1 MKKIQLY
8 TLIILSLVFVQCN
21 KTEEKESLLVE
32 SDITYKVTFD
42 FNWNNQDF
50 PIDYPSNPH
59 FSKLI
64 GWSHKST
71 NDFFSIETIASEGIK
86 DMAERGVNSTLE
98 NEIQEKIDN
107 GDGLKFVIGESL
119 SSGVGKI
126 TVDIIVNKEN
136 SSVTLATMIAPS
148 PDWYIAVVNINL
160 FENGEFTNEKIVDGL
175 IYDAGT
181 DSGTTFESN
190 NDETNPK
197 QPISLITNTP
207 FGNDI
212 TISTVTFS
220 KQQ

>member
-8 TLIILSLVFVQCN
+8 ALVILSLVFVQCN
-21 KTEEKESLLVE
+21 KTDEKESLLVE

-50 PIDYPSNPH
+50 PIDFPSNPH

-64 GWSHKST
+64 GWSHKPK
-71 NDFFSIETIASEGIK
+71 NDFFSIETTASEGIK
-86 DMAERGVNSTLE
+86 DMAELGVNSTLE
-98 NEIQEKIDN
+98 KEIHEKIDN
-107 GDGLKFVIGESL
+107 GDGLDFVIGENL
-119 SSGVGKI
+119 SGGVGKI
-126 TVDIIVNKEN
+126 IIDIIVNKEN

-190 NDETNPK
+190 NHETNPK
-197 QPISLITNTP
+197 QLISLITNTP
-207 FGNDI
+207 LGNGI
-212 TISTVTFS
+212 TISTVKFS
-220 KQQ
+220 KQ

>member
-181 DSGTTFESN
+181 DSGTTFDSN

-207 FGNDI
+207 FGNGI

>member
-181 DSGTTFESN
+181 DSGTTFDSN